1 MSSRMKEKFNQR
13 NELIL
18 QKAEKLIKAK
28 SYQNI
33 KMIDIAEALDIA
45 KGTLY
50 LHFKSKESLVFSIVK
65 PKIVQ
70 FLKSVEAISCC
81 DKTAKYKVI
90 NIIREGYKSDFF
102 EFVLASFPDMGA
114 VFSEDHNKELCSIQ
128 QKIIECFKHVIEE
141 GMESKHFDSKTP
153 INFLALQLMQLF
165 DPLVYNSLVNKGDIS
180 HEDFVEFST
189 VYFLKAIKCEGDK
202 NYELRGH

>member
-1 MSSRMKEKFNQR
+1 MKEKFNQR

-18 QKAEKLIKAK
+18 QKAEKLIKDK
-28 SYQNI
+28 GYQNT
-33 KMIDIAEALDIA
+33 KMIDIAGALDIA

-70 FLKSVEAISCC
+70 FLKSVEAISRS

-114 VFSEDHNKELCSIQ
+114 VFSEDQNKELSSIQ
-128 QKIIECFKHVIEE
+128 QKIIECFKQVIEE
-141 GMESKHFDSKTP
+141 GKESKYFDNKAPS
-153 INFLALQLMQLF
+153 NFLALQLMQLF
-165 DPLVYNSLVNKGDIS
+165 DPLMYNSLVYKGDMN
-180 HEDFVEFST
+180 HKDFVQIST
-189 VYFLKAIKCEGDK
+189 VYFLKAIKCEGDNK
-202 NYELRGH
+202 L

>member
-1 MSSRMKEKFNQR
+1 MSSRMKERFNQR

-18 QKAEKLIKAK
+18 QKAEKLIKDK
-28 SYQNI
+28 GYHNT

-65 PKIVQ
+65 SKIVQ
-70 FLKSVEAISCC
+70 FFKSVETISRS

-90 NIIREGYKSDFF
+90 NIIREGFKSDFF

-114 VFSEDHNKELCSIQ
+114 VFSEDQNEELSSIQ
-128 QKIIECFKHVIEE
+128 QKIIACFKYVIEE
-141 GMESKHFDSKTP
+141 GMDSKYFDNTAP
-153 INFLALQLMQLF
+153 SDFLALQLMQLF
-165 DPLVYNSLVNKGDIS
+165 DPLVYDSLVYKGDMS
-180 HEDFVEFST
+180 HEDFVQFST
-189 VYFLKAIKCEGDK
+189 VYFLKAITCEGDNK
-202 NYELRGH
+202 L

>member
-28 SYQNI
+28 GYQNI

-70 FLKSVEAISCC
+70 FHKSVEAISCC
-81 DKTAKYKVI
+81 DKTAKHKVI

-114 VFSEDHNKELCSIQ
+114 VFSEDHNRELSSIQ
-128 QKIIECFKHVIEE
+128 QKIIESFKHVIEE
-141 GMESKHFDSKTP
+141 GMVSKCFGVKAPT
-153 INFLALQLMQLF
+153 NFLALQLMQLF
-165 DPLVYNSLVNKGDIS
+165 DPLVYSSLVYKGDVS
-180 HEDFVEFST
+180 HEDFVQYST
-189 VYFLKAIKCEGDK
+189 VYFLNAIKYEGDK
-202 NYELRGH
+202 KL

>member
-18 QKAEKLIKAK
+18 QKAEKLIKEK
-28 SYQNI
+28 GYHNT

-65 PKIVQ
+65 SKIVQ
-70 FLKSVEAISCC
+70 FFKSVETISRS

-114 VFSEDHNKELCSIQ
+114 VFSEDQNKELSSIQ
-128 QKIIECFKHVIEE
+128 QKIIECFKYVIEE
-141 GMESKHFDSKTP
+141 GMDSKYFDNKAP
-153 INFLALQLMQLF
+153 SDFLALQLMQLF
-165 DPLVYNSLVNKGDIS
+165 DPLVYDSLVYKGDMS
-180 HEDFVEFST
+180 HEDFVQFST
-189 VYFLKAIKCEGDK
+189 VYFLKAINCEGDNK
-202 NYELRGH
+202 L